1 MNETLNLSLSTNPLA
16 LLAAGGFVWTIMFG
30 MLICATR
37 KVSKNALKGMFQL
50 SRDIQTKDFSYKPEF
65 DKHNGGLK
73 IAPYAYSSIFKPFDI
88 YV

>member
-1 MNETLNLSLSTNPLA
+1 MNETLNLTLSTNPLF
-16 LLAAGGFVWTIMFG
+16 LLAVGGVVWTIMFG
-30 MLICATR
+30 LLIGATR
-37 KVSKNALKGMFQL
+37 KVSKDALRGMYAL

-73 IAPYAYSSIFKPFDI
+73 IAPYAYSSIFEPRNI